1 MQSVVKKKRIVI
13 MHKGLI
19 YPLGISGP
27 HTVPYWEN
35 LDMINK
41 LVMGNYKVYEVLNDG
56 TRVLLDYTNYDKEN
70 GDPNNPSMQVT
81 YETYKSIATRRRD
94 KDNKTKKIEVIDDK
108 TDIQKLLK
116 RSTEQ
121 PPRGKTMDL
130 VSPNKVIIDKP
141 EEKEDK
147 KKHKRPQIDAVDDK

>member
-1 MQSVVKKKRIVI
+1 MQRVVRKKRIVI
-13 MHKGLI
+13 LHKGLI

-35 LDMINK
+35 IEMINK

-56 TRVLLDYTNYDKEN
+56 TRVALDYTNYDKEN
-70 GDPNNPSMQVT
+70 GDPNNPSMQIT

-94 KDNKTKKIEVIDDK
+94 KDNKVKKIEVIDDK

-116 RSTEQ
+116 RSTEKKPTGQ
-121 PPRGKTMDL
+121 TIDL
-130 VSPNKVIIDKP
+130 VGPKKVMIDQP
-141 EEKEDK
+141 EEKTDK
-147 KKHKRPQIDAVDDK
+147 KKRPVIDAIDDK